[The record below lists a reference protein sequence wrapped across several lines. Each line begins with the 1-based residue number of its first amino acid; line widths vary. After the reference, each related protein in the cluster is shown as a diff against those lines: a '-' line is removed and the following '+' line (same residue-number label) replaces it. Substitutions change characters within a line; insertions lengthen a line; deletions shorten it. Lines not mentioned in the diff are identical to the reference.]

1 MGKKEKKRKTSFLR
15 RLYEKINP
23 SAPTEPEDP
32 GEDVSDVEEAFE
44 PGDDE
49 KNKSDQGNEGTSAV
63 KMLVLASAGQTDEE
77 EFQNFILNCDP
88 YYKRHLQKLPESKHK
103 TSAPEIEEELKT
115 AFELYSNGLEAIQCK
130 EVGYVLRSLGQNPTE
145 DEVIN
150 LVCEA
155 GCDWEGT
162 FTCDDF
168 LKVAVN
174 SLQKQVN
181 RLDDVRAAF
190 RVFDQ
195 NGDGN
200 ISKKEL
206 KNAMISF
213 GQIFSAAEADE
224 MFTEA
229 DLNQDGQI
237 DWAEFLQMMLPGHSH
252 KAIEEEDP
260 SLHEDRSSSRGRT
273 RTTTRSRSRSLSTVH

>member
-1 MGKKEKKRKTSFLR
+1 M
-15 RLYEKINP
+15 YEKIT

-32 GEDVSDVEEAFE
+32 GVDVSEAEEASE
-44 PGDDE
+44 PGA
-49 KNKSDQGNEGTSAV
+49 NDQGNEGTSAV

-103 TSAPEIEEELKT
+103 SSAPEIEEELKT

-195 NGDGN
+195 DGDGN
-200 ISKKEL
+200 ISRREL

-213 GQIFSAAEADE
+213 GQIFSAEEAEE
-224 MFTEA
+224 MFNEA

>member
-1 MGKKEKKRKTSFLR
+1 MAKKEKKRKTSFLR
-15 RLYEKINP
+15 RLYEKIT

-32 GEDVSDVEEAFE
+32 GVDVSDVEEASE
-44 PGDDE
+44 PG
-49 KNKSDQGNEGTSAV
+49 DQGNEGSSAV
-63 KMLVLASAGQTDEE
+63 KMLVLASAGQTDDE
-77 EFQNFILNCDP
+77 EFQNFIINCDP
-88 YYKRHLQKLPESKHK
+88 YYKRHLQKVPENKHK
-103 TSAPEIEEELKT
+103 SSAPEIEEELKT
-115 AFELYSNGLEAIQCK
+115 AFELYSKGLEAIQCK

-195 NGDGN
+195 DGDGN
-200 ISKKEL
+200 ISRREL

-213 GQIFSAAEADE
+213 GQIFSAEEAEE
-224 MFTEA
+224 MFNEA

-252 KAIEEEDP
+252 KAIEAEDP
-260 SLHEDRSSSRGRT
+260 SLHEDRSRTTSRART